1 MKVKL
6 GPGGT
11 AGLGNIEGIKYAK
24 EHELAALECEF
35 TYGVSMANEA
45 ARQIGALA
53 KQLNIDLSVHA
64 PYYINL
70 VSEEKKKIEASKIR
84 ILQSCERA
92 HYLNA
97 KYVVF
102 HAAFYGKHSKE
113 ETFAL
118 VKKEIEEMQKTI
130 KQKKW
135 DVALAPELTGKHSAF
150 GDPDE
155 LIRLS
160 KETGCAFCI
169 DFAHWKARNNGDPKY
184 DELFKKLKGIK
195 HLHSHFSGI
204 DYTPKGERKHKITEE
219 KDIKELLSYVKKYD
233 ADITIINESPD
244 PFGDSIKTKRILDKM

>member
-11 AGLGNIEGIKYAK
+11 AGLGSIEGIKYAK
-24 EHELAALECEF
+24 DHGLTALEVEF
-35 TYGVSMANEA
+35 TYGVSMTNETA
-45 ARQIGALA
+45 KQTGALA
-53 KQLNIDLSVHA
+53 NQLNIDLSVHA

-70 VSEEKKKIEASKIR
+70 VSEEKKKIEASKKR
-84 ILQSCERA
+84 ILDSCERA
-92 HYLNA
+92 HFLNA

-130 KQKKW
+130 RQNKW
-135 DVALAPELTGKHSAF
+135 NVALAPELTGKHSAF

-155 LIRLS
+155 LIKLS

-169 DFAHWKARNNGDPKY
+169 DFSHWKARNNGDPKY

-195 HLHSHFSGI
+195 HIHSHFSGI
-204 DYTPKGERKHKITEE
+204 DYTPKGERKHKLTEE
-219 KDIKELLSYVKKYD
+219 KDIKELITYIKKYNV
-233 ADITIINESPD
+233 DITIINESPD
-244 PFGDSIKTKRILDKM
+244 PFGDSIKTKRILEKI